1 MELRLTKIKGTL
13 HGLTLFKGT
22 NLLWILVS
30 FLCVYGLS
38 DSVLTLVQVVHV

>member
-30 FLCVYGLS
+30 FSFVFLG
-38 DSVLTLVQVVHV
+38 